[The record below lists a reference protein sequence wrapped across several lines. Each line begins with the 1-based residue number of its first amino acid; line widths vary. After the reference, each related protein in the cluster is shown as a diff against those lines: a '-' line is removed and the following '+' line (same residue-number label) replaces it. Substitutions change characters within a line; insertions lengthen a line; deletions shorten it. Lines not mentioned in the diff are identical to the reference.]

1 MDEVQES
8 RSESRPAGRPA
19 VGHGP
24 VAPVEPP
31 SGGGAPAPD
40 RVEADWDA
48 YWSTESTGIKRLYDV
63 IAVIYLL
70 FIIKPAL
77 NHYMKRYFAPGDPV
91 LHAGCGGGQVDVD
104 VVKRLNVTALD
115 NSPKALERYRALNGP
130 NCTMLEGSILD
141 MPADA
146 GSFAGIYNLGVMEH
160 FYEDDIVNILRQFH
174 RVLRPAGRLVLF
186 WPPRYGLPNR
196 VLRFVHY
203 LINDVFKKSLKL
215 HPDEFSPIESRA
227 QVERWLN
234 RTGFSL
240 VAFSFGPRDLF
251 THVIVVAERARSR
264 P

>member
-8 RSESRPAGRPA
+8 RSESRPATRPA
-19 VGHGP
+19 GGHGP
-24 VAPVEPP
+24 VVRP
-31 SGGGAPAPD
+31 SGGGAPAPETV
-40 RVEADWDA
+40 RAEWDA
-48 YWSTESTGIKRLYDV
+48 YWSAESSGIKRLYDV
-63 IAVIYLL
+63 IAVIYRL

-77 NHYMKRYFAPGDPV
+77 NHYMKRYFAPGEPV

-104 VVKRLNVTALD
+104 VVKRFNVTALD
-115 NSPKALERYRALNGP
+115 ISPVALERYRALNGP
-130 NCTMLEGSILD
+130 NCTLLEGSILD
-141 MPADA
+141 IPADA

-160 FYEDDIVNILRQFH
+160 FYEDDILDILRQFH
-174 RVLRPAGRLVLF
+174 RVVRPGGRLVLF

-203 LINDVFKKSLKL
+203 LINDVFKKPLKL

-227 QVERWLN
+227 QIENWLN
-234 RTGFSL
+234 QTGFAL

-251 THVIVVAERARSR
+251 THVVVVAERARSR